1 MHELNHQYGAPDHYH
16 ELRVENDT
24 STCIHKDNCS
34 VCGDLKR
41 SKTCIMDQVYDINDI
56 QYGDIVCYGC
66 RGDIMRHLAE
76 HHQ

>member
-1 MHELNHQYGAPDHYH
+1 MNSLGAFVRF
-16 ELRVENDT
+16 LLCFAENID
-24 STCIHKDNCS
+24 CKRNGEHKDNCS

-41 SKTCIMDQVYDINDI
+41 SKTCIMDQVYDNDI
-56 QYGDIVCYGC
+56 RYGDIVCYGC